1 MGRLLLPLLA
11 FFALGVLLFNGL
23 GKDPRIVPSV
33 LIDKPAPAFDLPELR
48 AADQR
53 VSSESLKGE
62 PYLLN
67 VWASWCFACRIEHP
81 VITDLAK
88 SGLVRVVG
96 FNYKDAPEDAK
107 RWLAQFGDPYSD
119 IAQDLDGRIA
129 IEFGVYGAPESFL
142 IDGQG
147 VIRHKIIGPLTPEI
161 VEREIKPKLAEL
173 KGGA

>member
-81 VITDLAK
+81 VITDLAQ